1 MASSFQSSKKCSN
14 CGQWSDWNMEVTDR
28 CQHCGA
34 LLSDKSSL
42 DSASRETEP
51 EVKEGFQLQLIQ
63 IYPTDSWF
71 VVGVKRIVQALQI
84 SFVAIVSF
92 IIWFLTLL
100 AG

>member
-1 MASSFQSSKKCSN
+1 MPSTFQASKKCPD
-14 CGQWSDWNMEVTDR
+14 CGQWSDWNMEVTDT

-34 LLSDKSSL
+34 LLSDRTSL
-42 DSASRETEP
+42 NAASREAE
-51 EVKEGFQLQLIQ
+51 ENKEAFHIGLIQ
-63 IYPTDSWF
+63 IHPADSWL
-71 VVGVKRIVQALQI
+71 VVAVKRMVQALQI